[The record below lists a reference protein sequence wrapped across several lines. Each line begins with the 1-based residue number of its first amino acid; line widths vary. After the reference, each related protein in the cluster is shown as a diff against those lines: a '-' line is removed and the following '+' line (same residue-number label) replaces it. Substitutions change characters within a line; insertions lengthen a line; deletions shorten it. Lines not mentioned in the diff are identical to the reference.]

1 MSYCTTIE
9 TIYPVPIPAHSCGGV
24 YSYLQHGVK
33 NFCLICSTNE
43 DDPYL
48 SSTVCNHDCHFIPHS
63 LDVNMESSLFDG
75 MLDPFLTESTTL
87 PTTITVNDNAWCDQK
102 PAMPRDNS
110 ALEWIMKAPIDK
122 EEASQEPEEKISPKR
137 RRTTTRIKAV
147 RRRIRPDNL
156 PHLHPSIIGGEQAR
170 SFLCPYPEC
179 GKTYAKNS
187 HLRAHMRRHT
197 GERPFACTWP
207 GCTWRFSRSDELAR
221 HERSHTGYKPYECE
235 ICGKK
240 FSRSD
245 HLSKHIKI
253 HSKPKKTREKKAK
266 GAVARPRKRLES
278 LQSLE
283 DPLSPSYC
291 PSLASPLSD
300 SSEASFSSA

>member
-1 MSYCTTIE
+1 MSLCTTIE
-9 TIYPVPIPAHSCGGV
+9 TIHPLQLSGHSRGGV
-24 YSYLQHGVK
+24 YSYFSPGVK
-33 NFCLICSTNE
+33 KFCLICSANE

-48 SSTVCNHDCHFIPHS
+48 SSTACNHDCHCIPHS
-63 LDVNMESSLFDG
+63 LDLNMESSLFDG
-75 MLDPFLTESTTL
+75 MLDPFLAEGTLL
-87 PTTITVNDNAWCDQK
+87 PTIAVNDNTWFDQK
-102 PAMPRDNS
+102 PLVRDSS
-110 ALEWIMKAPIDK
+110 ALDWIMKAPADK
-122 EEASQEPEEKISPKR
+122 EEASQEPDEKISPKR
-137 RRTTTRIKAV
+137 KRTTTRMKSV
-147 RRRIRPDNL
+147 RRRLRPESL
-156 PHLHPSIIGGEQAR
+156 PHILPAMVAGDQPR

-207 GCTWRFSRSDELAR
+207 GCSWRFSRSDELAR

-266 GAVARPRKRLES
+266 GTVARPRKRLES

-291 PSLASPLSD
+291 PSPLASPLSD